1 MRMVGLRRLVVAV
14 AIVGGGGAASAV
26 HAVAQQA
33 EPATRQAT
41 LEQAQAEKVPTLHP
55 FVPGKAERLVNR
67 LEQKWFNNAPSWHP
81 FLESAYSGGGFAFGA
96 GYMHHVS
103 SYNSVDVRGSYTI
116 SGYKRAEAE
125 FVAPHLF
132 RRRGEL
138 SVLGGWREATQVG
151 FFGFGTGTSKD
162 DRANFDFQQPYA
174 SATLSVLPTRRFLV
188 LRGGLEWTR
197 WSQRPGEGTFPSVET
212 VYTPATL
219 PGLGTETT
227 YIHSRGT
234 VGFDWRPS
242 EGYARRGGFYGV
254 TVHDYADRDEAF
266 GFNQVNY
273 EVIQHVP
280 ILREAWVISLHGLA
294 QTAFGKS
301 DQQIPFFLMP
311 AIGGGSS
318 LRGFSTRRFTDRN
331 SLLLQAEW
339 RITVSRFLDTAVFYD
354 AGKVTARTKDLDLT
368 GLKSDYGFGLRF
380 HGPFFTPLR
389 VEIARGNEGLALIF
403 ASSAV
408 F

>member
-1 MRMVGLRRLVVAV
+1 MRTVGVRRLVVVVAV
-14 AIVGGGGAASAV
+14 VVGGGATSATHV
-26 HAVAQQA
+26 VAQQV
-33 EPATRQAT
+33 EPATRQAAI
-41 LEQAQAEKVPTLHP
+41 EQAQAEKVPTLHP
-55 FVPGKAERLVNR
+55 FVPAKAERLVNR
-67 LEQKWFNNAPSWHP
+67 LEESLFNQAPSWHP
-81 FLESAYSGGGFAFGA
+81 FFDSAYSGGGFAFGA

-103 SYNSVDVRGSYTI
+103 PYNSVDVRGSYTI

-125 FVAPHLF
+125 FIAPHLF
-132 RRRGEL
+132 SRRGEL
-138 SVLGGWREATQVG
+138 SVLGGWREATQAP
-151 FFGFGTGTSKD
+151 FFGFGTATSKD
-162 DRANFDFQQPYA
+162 DRTNFDFRQPYA
-174 SATLSVLPTRRFLV
+174 SATLTVRPTRRRLV
-188 LRGGLEWTR
+188 LRGGVEWTR
-197 WSQRPGEGTFPSVET
+197 WTQRPGEGTFPSVET
-212 VYTPATL
+212 AYTPATL
-219 PGLGTETT
+219 PGLGAETT

-234 VGFDWRPS
+234 VGFDWRTS
-242 EGYARRGGFYGV
+242 QGYSRRGGFYGV
-254 TVHDYADRDEAF
+254 TVHDYADRDDAF

-311 AIGGGSS
+311 AVGGGDS
-318 LRGFSTRRFTDRN
+318 LRGFTSRRFSDRN

-339 RITVSRFLDTAVFYD
+339 RITASRFLDTAVFYD
-354 AGKVTARTKDLDLT
+354 AGKATARTKDLDLNA
-368 GLKSDYGFGLRF
+368 LKSDYGFGLRF